1 MRNRGLHSCVLSFRL
16 SCAREREGS
25 KDEGGRRRISRRSSS
40 AFLAPAALQP
50 GLRPRR
56 QVLRRACLPNHR
68 ASVRRSMRRVLIGR
82 FLARIEIFSPG
93 FFLGSRT
100 AEPASVVFQMR
111 TREDKADLGPPGDRG
126 VRVTRSLGCG
136 WDPPGVALTP
146 GARVA
151 RHAHRHHVRHS
162 GHVRRQR
169 LRARRCVDRPHRAR
183 ASSRGAPR
191 GVAVLD
197 IVPPFFFPSASSR
210 GTIMTTSDA
219 PRARAALGADLAPDL
234 ARRLTTLPR
243 APASLPP
250 QPPRRNA
257 PTPPGTR
264 ARERRPRSSSE
275 ARLRHRRDDASEAM
289 RVNRS
294 LDPFPSA
301 HFPGCR

>member
-1 MRNRGLHSCVLSFRL
+1 
-16 SCAREREGS
+16 
-25 KDEGGRRRISRRSSS
+25 
-40 AFLAPAALQP
+40 
-50 GLRPRR
+50 
-56 QVLRRACLPNHR
+56 
-68 ASVRRSMRRVLIGR
+68 
-82 FLARIEIFSPG
+82 
-93 FFLGSRT
+93 
-100 AEPASVVFQMR
+100 MR

-169 LRARRCVDRPHRAR
+169 LRARRCVARPHRAR

-219 PRARAALGADLAPDL
+219 PRVAPRSAPISRPDL

-250 QPPRRNA
+250 QPPRRSA

-275 ARLRHRRDDASEAM
+275 ARLRHRRDDASRSDA
-289 RVNRS
+289 RQSIARS
-294 LDPFPSA
+294 LPLRPLPRVSLTASPPPSSSALPSA
-301 HFPGCR
+301 FFRTYISGPRLRSARSRRGLSPSPRRRWRTRRAPCTRSPPSSARRR

>member
-1 MRNRGLHSCVLSFRL
+1 MVDFS
-16 SCAREREGS
+16 RE
-25 KDEGGRRRISRRSSS
+25 SR
-40 AFLAPAALQP
+40 FF
-50 GLRPRR
+50 
-56 QVLRRACLPNHR
+56 HR
-68 ASVRRSMRRVLIGR
+68 
-82 FLARIEIFSPG
+82 G
-93 FFLGSRT
+93 FFHGSRT
-100 AEPASVVFQMR
+100 AERASVVFQMR

-126 VRVTRSLGCG
+126 VRVTRSLGWG

-169 LRARRCVDRPHRAR
+169 LRARWCVARPHRAR

-219 PRARAALGADLAPDL
+219 PRDAPRSAPISRPDL

-243 APASLPP
+243 APISLPP
-250 QPPRRNA
+250 QPPRRSA

-275 ARLRHRRDDASEAM
+275 ARLRHRRDDASRSDA
-289 RVNRS
+289 RQSIARS
-294 LDPFPSA
+294 LPLRPLPRVSLTASPPPSSSFLPSA
-301 HFPGCR
+301 PFRTNPSQARA